1 MAVKYKGRLR
11 MEWISYVDKINLYN
25 IGIIEFDFWK
35 LKIDGRS
42 IIYSHWC

>member
-42 IIYSHWC
+42 VIYSPWC